1 MPGNEKKFMKKTV
14 SLLCLAVLFL
24 TFGGCR
30 MVRIEEGNKT
40 PLTYTVT
47 EDSQVPAELKELIEE
62 KKESEFQ
69 IAYQRG
75 TELFLAKGYGR
86 QMSGGYSIQ
95 VEGLSA
101 SSNAIF
107 FETKLI
113 GPTEKIQGGEPS
125 YPYIVIRT
133 EYRDCPVQ
141 FQ

>member
-1 MPGNEKKFMKKTV
+1 MKKKF

-24 TFGGCR
+24 MLGGCR
-30 MVRIEEGNKT
+30 MIRIEEGNKT
-40 PLTYTVT
+40 PLTY
-47 EDSQVPAELKELIEE
+47 K
-62 KKESEFQ
+62 
-69 IAYQRG
+69 IAYQKG
-75 TELFLAKGYGR
+75 NDLFLTKGYGR

-95 VEGLSA
+95 VEGLST

-125 YPYIVIRT
+125 YPYIVIKT
-133 EYRDCPVQ
+133 EYRDGPVQ